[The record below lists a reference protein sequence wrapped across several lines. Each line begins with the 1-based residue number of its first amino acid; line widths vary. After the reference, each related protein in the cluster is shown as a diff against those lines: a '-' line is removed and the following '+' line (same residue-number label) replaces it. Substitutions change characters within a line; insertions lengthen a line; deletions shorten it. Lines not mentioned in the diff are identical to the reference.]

1 MLLPPIGHRASC
13 KTPGTVRW
21 LGRGMKLGSVGDKGL
36 AGVRW
41 CRLLREEAVGAAGLG
56 MDGLW

>member
-1 MLLPPIGHRASC
+1 
-13 KTPGTVRW
+13 
-21 LGRGMKLGSVGDKGL
+21 MKLGSVGDKGL

-56 MDGLW
+56 VDGLWRDGLGFGVIHDPGLL